1 MKLARETL
9 KKIILEELNV
19 VTEQESAPEITA
31 DHHREAK
38 KIAQNPTDAQEAI
51 FRSLDADPK
60 VKEILNNMMSQS
72 PEGAV
77 TEEESPKKQYD
88 PLRDFPVATTY
99 ATTMT
104 PVSALM
110 VPQLA
115 GKIAGLLGITAAI
128 PAGAAVPAMV
138 VGALI
143 PLALAYLYDK
153 KGGRI

>member
-1 MKLARETL
+1 MKLTKETL
-9 KKIILEELNV
+9 KRIILEELSV
-19 VTEQESAPEITA
+19 VSEEQTPEITA

-38 KIAQNPTDAQEAI
+38 KIAQSPTDAQEAI

-60 VKEILNNMMSQS
+60 VKEILKNMMSQS

-77 TEEESPKKQYD
+77 NEEED
-88 PLRDFPVATTY
+88 PFENFPVATTY
-99 ATTMT
+99 AATMS
-104 PVSALM
+104 PASAFM

-115 GKIAGLLGITAAI
+115 AKIAGLVGITAAI